1 MNWFSQFEDLL
12 LPLYLIIQKCMLI
25 TINQQIFNNTRNRSD
40 QPNLSL
46 CWNYLQYWYIGNY
59 IEISFIIFPS
69 YWLMCCLYLS
79 KNIEFIIIHKRY
91 YFRRGRARLRD
102 ELIWNSLYF
111 QRWLERRTAESSSGF
126 VHVIIVFYT
135 TSHSEIICGILFSC
149 VLVIHFVQRWSVL
162 RIAAGQLKRPGAGLR
177 ACPKKG
183 SNHFKEEAFYSTS
196 TLADHYCLS
205 STFARNGKWST
216 RTFWRQ
222 LYLAA
227 LFFLVIPSESGSRP
241 IVIRS
246 PKGYDHIVTDSD
258 GSTELY
264 IFSEPNGLLNP
275 MSGIAT
281 IGGGA
286 ASFQPVAALSVNLM
300 PPFDYTGSH
309 LLANC
314 ARQAQQLRRRRHE
327 PRLEPRLIASLCFLC
342 HRAQMFF
349 SCMAACVLM

>member
-1 MNWFSQFEDLL
+1 M
-12 LPLYLIIQKCMLI
+12 
-25 TINQQIFNNTRNRSD
+25 
-40 QPNLSL
+40 
-46 CWNYLQYWYIGNY
+46 
-59 IEISFIIFPS
+59 
-69 YWLMCCLYLS
+69 
-79 KNIEFIIIHKRY
+79 
-91 YFRRGRARLRD
+91 RD
-102 ELIWNSLYF
+102 
-111 QRWLERRTAESSSGF
+111 
-126 VHVIIVFYT
+126 VK
-135 TSHSEIICGILFSC
+135 EIICGILFSC

-286 ASFQPVAALSVNLM
+286 ASFQPVAALSVNLT

-327 PRLEPRLIASLCFLC
+327 PRLEPRYDGPNREGALFCRSGTWVEILDRTTAEYEARRNDLTRPEYVRGTHNEHSRFKGGDPSSCEALSLDVALFSEGVTSVGVLFVPADIYV
-342 HRAQMFF
+342 RRTPPAQ
-349 SCMAACVLM
+349 SDSNIIPS